1 MLPIEALS
9 RFRANLISPLDAW
22 QLACAHLHESMGWS
36 AFLAHALKSEPSLHP
51 ELHAILSKPTTEDKA
66 SIEAAFEELK
76 AWCEDKTP
84 QELAPALALWAA
96 QTQIE
101 RCTVFD
107 LVKATSL
114 DWRWEM
120 AISLMP
126 ESAIRPEHHTL
137 VHVLWMDQQSRNQSS
152 DQHVEPS
159 ILSTV
164 FSP

>member
-9 RFRANLISPLDAW
+9 RFRANLISAPDAW
-22 QLACAHLHESMGWS
+22 QRACTHLHESIGWS
-36 AFLAHALKSEPSLHP
+36 ALLAHALKSDPSLHP
-51 ELHAILSKPTTEDKA
+51 QLYAILSKPTAEDKA
-66 SIEAAFEELK
+66 SIAVAFEELK
-76 AWCEDKTP
+76 VWCEGKTP

-101 RCTVFD
+101 QYTVHD

-114 DWRWEM
+114 GWRWEM
-120 AISLMP
+120 AIALMP
-126 ESAIRPEHHTL
+126 ESDVRPEHNTL
-137 VHVLWMDQQSRNQSS
+137 VHVLWMDHQGRNQSS
-152 DQHVEPS
+152 DQQVEPS